1 MTKSNSQQRI
11 RQVAIVLTCVDAQT
25 KQRLLGQLPSDQT
38 RLVRQEIA
46 RLGQVDPREREQ
58 ALKAFQSLTQTST
71 KPSSSSNA
79 RGRSTPVGATATATQ
94 GGRWPRSEESFDSGY
109 PEIDSGNPAAELLKK
124 DFDSIHD
131 QIDIDYSSRM
141 LSRESQPEFEPVD
154 SNSVEPFVT
163 HSDWGGF
170 PASSGADIARLL
182 ADERPTVVATVLK
195 QVSIQLGAAILAAL
209 PSRLAAL
216 ALSTIPNL
224 DAIDKSI
231 MRDIHETLR
240 EKLSLCRSQLS
251 PDAPVVQH
259 IQSLLTIIPE
269 SKRRMVEQDLVVE
282 NSSLADSLGIS
293 RYGNSL
299 PADSRTDNIAKQ
311 NIQKSSFQE
320 PFLQNSSPSEIS
332 PRALS
337 QDYGI
342 DTDDSSLLTFED
354 LEDLSPDSLA
364 LVFRESDPDTI
375 LIAITGA
382 AVQLRN
388 RLESMITP
396 NNLGR
401 LRARIDSL
409 RNVDSESRLAARE
422 EITRKANE
430 LMRSGAVVAPTN
442 AYRQL
447 AA

>member
-46 RLGQVDPREREQ
+46 RLGQVDPKEREQ

-79 RGRSTPVGATATATQ
+79 RGRSAPVGATATATQ

-109 PEIDSGNPAAELLKK
+109 PEIDSGNPAAELLNK

-131 QIDIDYSSRM
+131 QVDIDYSSRI
-141 LSRESQPEFEPVD
+141 LSREAQPKFEPV
-154 SNSVEPFVT
+154 NSDAIEPFLT
-163 HSDWGGF
+163 HSDWESF

-182 ADERPTVVATVLK
+182 ADERPTVVATVIK
-195 QVSIQLGAAILAAL
+195 QVSTQLGAAILAAL
-209 PSRLAAL
+209 PSRVAAL

-251 PDAPVVQH
+251 PDAPVVQR
-259 IQSLLTIIPE
+259 IQSLLAIVPE

-293 RYGNSL
+293 LYGNSL
-299 PADSRTDNIAKQ
+299 PTNSRINIATKES
-311 NIQKSSFQE
+311 IQEASLPQ
-320 PFLQNSSPSEIS
+320 SSPSEIAG
-332 PRALS
+332 RALS
-337 QDYGI
+337 QDNGL
-342 DTDDSSLLTFED
+342 DTDDNSLLTFED
-354 LEDLSPDSLA
+354 LEDLTPDSLA
-364 LVFRESDPDTI
+364 LVFRESDPGTI

-382 AVQLRN
+382 AIQLRN

>member
-1 MTKSNSQQRI
+1 MVKSNSQQRI
-11 RQVAIVLTCVDAQT
+11 RQVAIVLNCVDAQT
-25 KQRLLGQLPSDQT
+25 KQRLLGQFPSDQA

-46 RLGQVDPREREQ
+46 RLGQVDPHEREQ
-58 ALKAFQSLTQTST
+58 ALKAFQSLTQTSA

-79 RGRSTPVGATATATQ
+79 RGRSTPIGSTAGAPTS
-94 GGRWPRSEESFDSGY
+94 GRWSRSEESFDSGY
-109 PEIDSGNPAAELLKK
+109 PEIDSGNPAAELLNE
-124 DFDSIHD
+124 DFDSAQD
-131 QIDIDYSSRM
+131 QVDIDYATRM
-141 LSRESQPEFEPVD
+141 FSRETQPDFEPVN

-195 QVSIQLGAAILAAL
+195 QVSTQLGAAILAGL
-209 PSRLAAL
+209 PSRVAAL

-251 PDAPVVQH
+251 PDAPDVQH
-259 IQSLLTIIPE
+259 IQSLLAIVPE

-293 RYGNSL
+293 LYGNSL
-299 PADSRTDNIAKQ
+299 PTDSGPDNVAKPKLQ
-311 NIQKSSFQE
+311 ASALQEHSFR
-320 PFLQNSSPSEIS
+320 NSPPSEIA
-332 PRALS
+332 PQNIS
-337 QDYGI
+337 QDSGI
-342 DTDDSSLLTFED
+342 DIDDSALLTFED
-354 LEDLSPDSLA
+354 LEDLSSDSLA

-382 AVQLRN
+382 AIQLRN
-388 RLESMITP
+388 RLESMISP
-396 NNLGR
+396 NNRGR

-409 RNVDSESRLAARE
+409 QHVGSESRLAARE

-430 LMRSGAVVAPTN
+430 LMLSGAVAAPTN